1 LKIPLVHYQNP
12 HTQIRRVGHPELN
25 EAMMNIL
32 MTGATG
38 LVGSAVVKTLAGEG
52 HTIYRLVRPG
62 KEKPGEAAERV
73 VDVPWDPVVGEIG
86 GAMER
91 VDAAINLAGASIM
104 GGRWTE
110 KRKAVLRSS
119 RVETTRS
126 LVSAIA
132 KMNPRTRVLVSASA
146 VGYYG
151 NRGDEILTEK
161 SEVGRGFL
169 AELASEWEAE
179 AIRAEAFGVRVVR
192 ARFGIILAK
201 HGGALPQMMAP
212 LKLGLG
218 GKLGTGRQWMSWV
231 ALDDV
236 VAIIKR
242 ALADDALRGAVN
254 VVAPEPVRN
263 DEFTMLLAKTMHRP
277 AIFAAPAFL
286 LRLAMGQMADEA
298 LLASERAAP
307 QKLEQVKYQFIHTHA
322 GEALQALL
330 G

>member
-1 LKIPLVHYQNP
+1 
-12 HTQIRRVGHPELN
+12 
-25 EAMMNIL
+25 MMNIL

-38 LVGSAVVKTLAGEG
+38 LVGTALVKTLAGDG
-52 HTIYRLVRPG
+52 HTIYRLLRPG

-73 VDVPWDPVVGEIG
+73 LDVPWDPVDGEISGMIG
-86 GAMER
+86 G
-91 VDAAINLAGASIM
+91 VDAVINLAGASIM
-104 GGRWTE
+104 AGRWTD

-119 RVETTRS
+119 RVETTRG
-126 LVSAIA
+126 LVSVMA
-132 KMNPRTRVLVSASA
+132 KMNSRPAVLISASA

-179 AIRAEAFGVRVVR
+179 AMRAEAYGVRVVR

-201 HGGALPQMMAP
+201 EGGALPEMMAP
-212 LKLGLG
+212 LKFGLG
-218 GKLGTGRQWMSWV
+218 GKLGSGRQWMSWV

-236 VAIIKR
+236 VAIIRR
-242 ALADDALRGAVN
+242 ALVDDVLRGAVN

-263 DEFTMLLAKTMHRP
+263 DEFTMLLAKAMHRP
-277 AIFAAPAFL
+277 AIFAAPAFV
-286 LRLAMGQMADEA
+286 LRLAMGEMADEA
-298 LLASERAAP
+298 LLASARATP
-307 QKLEQVKYQFIHTHA
+307 EKLEQVKYQFIHSNA
-322 GEALQALL
+322 SEALQALL

>member
-1 LKIPLVHYQNP
+1 
-12 HTQIRRVGHPELN
+12 
-25 EAMMNIL
+25 MMNIL

-38 LVGSAVVKTLAGEG
+38 LVGTALVKALAGDG
-52 HTIYRLVRPG
+52 HNIFRLVRLG

-73 VDVPWDPVVGEIG
+73 VDVPWNSGNGEIG
-86 GAMER
+86 GVIGG

-104 GGRWTE
+104 GGRWTD

-119 RVETTRS
+119 RVETTRG
-126 LVSAIA
+126 LVSAMA
-132 KMNPRTRVLVSASA
+132 KMNPRPRVLVSASA

-151 NRGDEILTEK
+151 DRGDEILTEK

-179 AIRAEAFGVRVVR
+179 AIRAEAYGVRVVR

-201 HGGALPQMMAP
+201 EGGALPQMMAP
-212 LKLGLG
+212 LKFGFG
-218 GKLGTGRQWMSWV
+218 GKLGSGRQWMSWV

-236 VAIIKR
+236 VAIIRR
-242 ALADDALRGAVN
+242 ALVDDALRGAVN

-263 DEFTMLLAKTMHRP
+263 DEFTMLLAKAMHRP

-286 LRLAMGQMADEA
+286 LRLAMGEMADEA
-298 LLASERAAP
+298 LLASERAMP
-307 QKLEQVKYQFIHTHA
+307 QKLEQVKYQFIHSNA

-330 G
+330 R

>member
-1 LKIPLVHYQNP
+1 
-12 HTQIRRVGHPELN
+12 
-25 EAMMNIL
+25 MMKIL

-38 LVGSAVVKTLAGEG
+38 LVGTALVKALACEG

-62 KEKPGEAAERV
+62 KEKHGEAAERV
-73 VDVPWDPVVGEIG
+73 VDVPWNPLDGEIG
-86 GAMER
+86 GAIGG

-104 GGRWTE
+104 AGRWTDN
-110 KRKAVLRSS
+110 RKAVLRSS
-119 RVETTRS
+119 RVETTRG
-126 LVSAIA
+126 LVSAMA
-132 KMNPRTRVLVSASA
+132 KMELRPRVLISASA

-179 AIRAEAFGVRVVR
+179 AIKAEAYGVRVVR

-201 HGGALPQMMAP
+201 EGGALPQMMAP

-218 GKLGTGRQWMSWV
+218 GKLGSGRQWMSWV

-236 VAIIKR
+236 MAIIRR
-242 ALADDALRGAVN
+242 ALVDDALSGAVN

-263 DEFTMLLAKTMHRP
+263 DEFTMLLAKVMHRP
-277 AIFAAPAFL
+277 AIFAAPAFV
-286 LRLAMGQMADEA
+286 LRLAMGEMADEA
-298 LLASERAAP
+298 LLASERATP
-307 QKLEQVKYQFIHTHA
+307 LKLEEAKYQFVYRNA

-330 G
+330 R

>member
-1 LKIPLVHYQNP
+1 
-12 HTQIRRVGHPELN
+12 
-25 EAMMNIL
+25 MMNIL

-38 LVGSAVVKTLAGEG
+38 LVGTAVVKALAGDG
-52 HTIYRLVRPG
+52 HAIYRLLRPG

-73 VDVPWDPVVGEIG
+73 FDVPWNPVDGEIG
-86 GAMER
+86 GMIGG

-104 GGRWTE
+104 GGRWTD

-119 RVETTRS
+119 RVETTRG
-126 LVSAIA
+126 LVSAMA
-132 KMNPRTRVLVSASA
+132 KMNPGPRVLISASA

-179 AIRAEAFGVRVVR
+179 AMSAEAYGVRVVR

-201 HGGALPQMMAP
+201 EGGALPEMMAP
-212 LKLGLG
+212 LKFGLG
-218 GKLGTGRQWMSWV
+218 GKLGSGRQWMSWV

-236 VAIIKR
+236 VAIIRR
-242 ALADDALRGAVN
+242 ALVDDVLRGAVN
-254 VVAPEPVRN
+254 MVAPEPVRN
-263 DEFTMLLAKTMHRP
+263 DEFTMLLAKAMHRP
-277 AIFAAPAFL
+277 AIFAAPAFV
-286 LRLAMGQMADEA
+286 LRLAMGEMADEA
-298 LLASERAAP
+298 LLASERATP
-307 QKLEQVKYQFIHTHA
+307 EKLEEVKYQFIHPDA
-322 GEALQALL
+322 GAALQALL

>member
-1 LKIPLVHYQNP
+1 VIYF
-12 HTQIRRVGHPELN
+12 
-25 EAMMNIL
+25 EATMNIL

-38 LVGSAVVKTLAGEG
+38 LVGTALVKALAGEG
-52 HTIYRLVRPG
+52 HTIYRLLRPG
-62 KEKPGEAAERV
+62 REKPGEAVERV
-73 VDVPWDPVVGEIG
+73 VDVPWNPGGGEIG
-86 GAMER
+86 GAIEG

-110 KRKAVLRSS
+110 KRKALLRSS
-119 RVETTRS
+119 RVESTRG
-126 LVSAIA
+126 LVNAMA
-132 KMNPRTRVLVSASA
+132 KMNPRPRVLISASA

-212 LKLGLG
+212 LKFGLG
-218 GKLGTGRQWMSWV
+218 GKLGSGRQWMSWV

-236 VAIIKR
+236 VAIIRR
-242 ALADDALRGAVN
+242 ALVDDGLSGAVN
-254 VVAPEPVRN
+254 VVAPEEVRN
-263 DEFTMLLAKTMHRP
+263 DEFTMLLAKAMHRP
-277 AIFAAPAFL
+277 AIFAAPAFV
-286 LRLAMGQMADEA
+286 LRLAMGEMADEA

-307 QKLEQVKYQFIHTHA
+307 QKLEQVKYQFIHSNA

-330 G
+330 C

>member
-1 LKIPLVHYQNP
+1 
-12 HTQIRRVGHPELN
+12 
-25 EAMMNIL
+25 MNIL

-38 LVGSAVVKTLAGEG
+38 LVGTSLVKALAGEG
-52 HTIYRLVRPG
+52 NKIYRLVRPG
-62 KEKPGEAAERV
+62 KEKPVEAEGVA
-73 VDVPWDPVVGEIG
+73 DVPWNPGDGEIAGVVGG
-86 GAMER
+86 G
-91 VDAAINLAGASIM
+91 DAVINLAGASIM

-119 RVETTRS
+119 RIETTRG
-126 LVSAIA
+126 LVNAMA
-132 KMNPRTRVLVSASA
+132 KMNPRPRVLVSASA

-161 SEVGRGFL
+161 SEMGRGFL
-169 AELASEWEAE
+169 AKLASEWEAE

-201 HGGALPQMMAP
+201 QGGALPQMMAP
-212 LKLGLG
+212 FKFGLG
-218 GKLGTGRQWMSWV
+218 GKLGSGRQWMSWV

-242 ALADDALRGAVN
+242 ALVDDAFIGAVN
-254 VVAPEPVRN
+254 LVAPEAVRN
-263 DEFTMLLAKTMHRP
+263 DEFTILLAKAMHRP

-286 LRLAMGQMADEA
+286 LRLAMGEMADEA

-307 QKLEQVKYQFIHTHA
+307 QKLEQVKYQFIHSKA
-322 GEALQALL
+322 GEALRVLL

>member
-1 LKIPLVHYQNP
+1 
-12 HTQIRRVGHPELN
+12 
-25 EAMMNIL
+25 MMNIL

-38 LVGSAVVKTLAGEG
+38 LVGTALVKALAVDG
-52 HTIYRLVRPG
+52 HTIYRLQRAG

-73 VDVPWDPVVGEIG
+73 VDVPWNPADGEISG
-86 GAMER
+86 VIGSA
-91 VDAAINLAGASIM
+91 DAAINLAGASIM
-104 GGRWTE
+104 SGRWTD

-119 RVETTRS
+119 RVETTRG
-126 LVSAIA
+126 LVNAMA
-132 KMNPRTRVLVSASA
+132 KLNPRPGVLISASA

-179 AIRAEAFGVRVVR
+179 AMRAEAFAVRVVR
-192 ARFGIILAK
+192 TRFGIILAK
-201 HGGALPQMMAP
+201 EGGALPQMMAP
-212 LKLGLG
+212 LKFGLG
-218 GKLGTGRQWMSWV
+218 GKLGSGRQWMSWV

-242 ALADDALRGAVN
+242 ALVDDGLSGGVN

-263 DEFTMLLAKTMHRP
+263 DEFTMLLAKVMHRP
-277 AIFAAPAFL
+277 AIFAAPAFV
-286 LRLAMGQMADEA
+286 LRLAMGEMADEA
-298 LLASERAAP
+298 LLASERATP
-307 QKLEQVKYQFIHTHA
+307 EKLKQVKYQFILSNP

-330 G
+330 S

>member
-1 LKIPLVHYQNP
+1 
-12 HTQIRRVGHPELN
+12 
-25 EAMMNIL
+25 MNIL

-38 LVGSAVVKTLAGEG
+38 LVGSALVKTLAGEG
-52 HTIYRLVRPG
+52 HTIYRLLRPG

-73 VDVPWDPVVGEIG
+73 VDVPWDPVDVEIG
-86 GAMER
+86 GAIGG
-91 VDAAINLAGASIM
+91 VDGVINLAGASIM

-119 RVETTRS
+119 RVETTRG
-126 LVSAIA
+126 LVGAMA
-132 KMNPRTRVLVSASA
+132 KMNLRPRVLVSASA

-151 NRGDEILTEK
+151 NRGDEVLTEK

-179 AIRAEAFGVRVVR
+179 AVKAEALGARVVR

-201 HGGALPQMMAP
+201 DGGALPQMMAP
-212 LKLGLG
+212 LKFGLG
-218 GKLGTGRQWMSWV
+218 GKLGSGRQWMSWV

-236 VAIIKR
+236 VVIIKR
-242 ALADDALRGAVN
+242 ALVDDALSGAVN
-254 VVAPEPVRN
+254 VVAPEAVRN
-263 DEFTMLLAKTMHRP
+263 DEFTALLAKAMHRP

-286 LRLAMGQMADEA
+286 LRLAMGEMADEA
-298 LLASERAAP
+298 LLASERATP
-307 QKLEQVKYQFIHTHA
+307 QKLEQVKYQFIHSNA

>member
-1 LKIPLVHYQNP
+1 
-12 HTQIRRVGHPELN
+12 
-25 EAMMNIL
+25 MNIL

-38 LVGSAVVKTLAGEG
+38 LVGTALVKALAGDG
-52 HTIYRLVRPG
+52 HTIYRLLRPG

-73 VDVPWDPVVGEIG
+73 VDVPWNPVDREIG
-86 GAMER
+86 GAIGG

-104 GGRWTE
+104 GGRWTD

-119 RVETTRS
+119 RVETTRG
-126 LVSAIA
+126 LVGVMAR
-132 KMNPRTRVLVSASA
+132 MNPRPRVLVSASA

-179 AIRAEAFGVRVVR
+179 AIRAVAYGVRVVR

-201 HGGALPQMMAP
+201 EGGALPQMMAP
-212 LKLGLG
+212 LKYGLG
-218 GKLGTGRQWMSWV
+218 GKLGSGRQWMSWV

-236 VAIIKR
+236 LAIIRR
-242 ALADDALRGAVN
+242 ALVDDALSGAVN
-254 VVAPEPVRN
+254 VVAPEAVRN
-263 DEFTMLLAKTMHRP
+263 DEFTALLAKAMHRP
-277 AIFAAPAFL
+277 AIFAAPAFV
-286 LRLAMGQMADEA
+286 LRLAMGEMADEA
-298 LLASERAAP
+298 LLASERATP
-307 QKLEQVKYQFIHTHA
+307 QKLEQVQYQFIHSNL
-322 GEALQALL
+322 GEALQTLL

>member
-1 LKIPLVHYQNP
+1 
-12 HTQIRRVGHPELN
+12 
-25 EAMMNIL
+25 MNIL

-38 LVGSAVVKTLAGEG
+38 LVGSALVKTLAGEG
-52 HTIYRLVRPG
+52 HTIYRLLRPG

-73 VDVPWDPVVGEIG
+73 VDVPWDPVDVEIG
-86 GAMER
+86 GAIGG
-91 VDAAINLAGASIM
+91 VDGVINLAGASIM

-119 RVETTRS
+119 RVETTRG
-126 LVSAIA
+126 LVGAMA
-132 KMNPRTRVLVSASA
+132 KMNLRPRVLVSASA

-151 NRGDEILTEK
+151 NRGDEVLTEK

-179 AIRAEAFGVRVVR
+179 AVKAEALGARVVR

-201 HGGALPQMMAP
+201 DGGALPQMMAP
-212 LKLGLG
+212 LKFGLG
-218 GKLGTGRQWMSWV
+218 GKLGSGRQWMSWV

-236 VAIIKR
+236 VVIIKW
-242 ALADDALRGAVN
+242 ALVDDALSGAVN
-254 VVAPEPVRN
+254 VVAPEAVRN
-263 DEFTMLLAKTMHRP
+263 DEFTALLAKAMHRP

-286 LRLAMGQMADEA
+286 LRLAMGEMADEA
-298 LLASERAAP
+298 LLASERATP
-307 QKLEQVKYQFIHTHA
+307 QKLEQVKYQFIHSNA